1 MALYDCIPIA
11 RGFDR
16 RKDDNMTKNEAN
28 KKGYYFYLKPEV
40 NKLIDTHILT
50 ADKRSRSDFLSEAI
64 KYYCCHLDSVANKDV
79 LSNEIVEQLQAV
91 IQNTENRIACCLFKL
106 AGECGVSTYL
116 AAAQVYNMTDSEI
129 QECRNRAF
137 DRVRKQQGFI
147 RLEDATEEERQLY
160 EGR

>member
-1 MALYDCIPIA
+1 
-11 RGFDR
+11 
-16 RKDDNMTKNEAN
+16 MTKNEAN
-28 KKGYYFYLKPEV
+28 KKGFYFYLKPEV
-40 NKLIDTHILT
+40 SKLIDTHILT

-79 LSNEIVEQLQAV
+79 LSCEIVEQLQAV
-91 IQNTENRIACCLFKL
+91 IQNSENRIASCLFKL
-106 AGECGVSTYL
+106 AVECGVSTYL
-116 AAAQVYNMTDSEI
+116 AAAQVYDMTDREI

-147 RLEDATEEERQLY
+147 RLDEAAEEERQIN